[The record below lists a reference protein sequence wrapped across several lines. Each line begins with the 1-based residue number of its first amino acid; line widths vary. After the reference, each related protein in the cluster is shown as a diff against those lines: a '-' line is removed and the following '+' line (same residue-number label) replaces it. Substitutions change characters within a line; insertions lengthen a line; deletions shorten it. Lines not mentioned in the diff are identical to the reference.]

1 MREVG
6 RVWYWGGRHLEVLW
20 RGGYCLI
27 IWYMM

>member
-6 RVWYWGGRHLEVLW
+6 RVWCWGGRHLEVLW
-20 RGGYCLI
+20 RGYCLT